1 MVIHSLKRR
10 FWGQKWGSKRG
21 SGPPKGPFFPSL
33 QGFGLVRPRVLV
45 LLAVAV
51 LAGCAEERV
60 SEVTLEQLSG
70 APAAFDGERVR
81 TQGTVQAIEDPEHY
95 WIETT
100 PRNRLAIR
108 PGSAV
113 ANHVGDPVVVEGRF
127 SWHPEEGRRL
137 QVDSV
142 MAADVP

>member
-1 MVIHSLKRR
+1 MIRRGDPAASRTRGLMVAAGRV
-10 FWGQKWGSKRG
+10 
-21 SGPPKGPFFPSL
+21 
-33 QGFGLVRPRVLV
+33 VRPARVHRPSWWAAGFC
-45 LLAVAV
+45 LLAVAA
-51 LAGCAEERV
+51 LAACGEERV

-81 TQGTVQAIEDPEHY
+81 TRGTVQAFDDPEHY

-113 ANHVGDPVVVEGRF
+113 AGHVGDSVVVVGRF
-127 SWHPEEGRRL
+127 TWHPEAGRRL
-137 QVDSV
+137 ELHSV
-142 MAADVP
+142 VVAEEP